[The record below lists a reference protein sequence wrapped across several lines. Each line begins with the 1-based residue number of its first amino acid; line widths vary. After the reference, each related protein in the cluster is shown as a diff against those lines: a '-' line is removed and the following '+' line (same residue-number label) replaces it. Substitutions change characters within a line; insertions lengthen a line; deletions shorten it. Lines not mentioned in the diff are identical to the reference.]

1 MHHFERLAEQKILQ
15 AFANGE
21 FNNLPGAGKPLRLR
35 DDSMVPAG
43 LRMAYKLL
51 KDANCLPP
59 ELELHKEILRSKDL
73 LESITEESERTSKV
87 REINFLITKLNLLR
101 QRPLSIETRQ
111 MVVSRRSADSD
122 ANAPDA
128 KS

>member
-1 MHHFERLAEQKILQ
+1 MHHFERVAEQKIRQ

-35 DDSMVPAG
+35 DDSLVPEG

-73 LESITEESERTSKV
+73 LESITEESERSSRI

-111 MVVSRRSADSD
+111 MVVSRRSADCD